1 MKNLTKPLDFM
12 KNPAN
17 LITFCRFPLSA
28 ALLFLPAMS
37 VPFGIVYLLCG
48 ISDVADGLIARKTHT
63 ESETGAKLDSTADI
77 IFITVSAVKIL
88 PLIHLDLWLWVW
100 IALIAAVKTGAVI
113 KRFLR
118 CREIAIPHSFL
129 NKLTGI
135 LLFILPLTASFA
147 SFRYFV
153 VFVCAVAT
161 ASAVQD
167 FFITEGN

>member
-1 MKNLTKPLDFM
+1 MSIIKQFTANIITVFRIIFSIVMIFLTVP
-12 KNPAN
+12 
-17 LITFCRFPLSA
+17 
-28 ALLFLPAMS
+28 S
-37 VPFGIVYLLCG
+37 VSFGVIYLLCG
-48 ISDVADGLIARKTHT
+48 LSDMADGFIARKMHT
-63 ESETGAKLDSTADI
+63 QSETGAKLDSTADI

-129 NKLTGI
+129 NKLTGVM
-135 LLFILPLTASFA
+135 LFPLSLTASFA

-167 FFITEGN
+167 FFIAEVKS

>member
-1 MKNLTKPLDFM
+1 MSRIKQ
-12 KNPAN
+12 
-17 LITFCRFPLSA
+17 LSA
-28 ALLFLPAMS
+28 NIITAFRIIFSLVLIFLPVPS
-37 VPFGIVYLLCG
+37 VTFGVIYLLCG
-48 ISDVADGLIARKTHT
+48 LSDMADGFIARKTHT

-100 IALIAAVKTGAVI
+100 IALIAAVKIGAVI

-129 NKLTGI
+129 NKLTGV
-135 LLFILPLTASFA
+135 LLFILSLTASFLY
-147 SFRYFV
+147 FRYFV
-153 VFVCAVAT
+153 VLVCTVAT

-167 FFITEGN
+167 FFITEAK